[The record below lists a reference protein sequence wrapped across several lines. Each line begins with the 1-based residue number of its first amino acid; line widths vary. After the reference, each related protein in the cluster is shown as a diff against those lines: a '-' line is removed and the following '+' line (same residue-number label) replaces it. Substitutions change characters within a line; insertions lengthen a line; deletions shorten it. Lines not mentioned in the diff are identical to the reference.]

1 MLLTLAI
8 SVFSQA
14 FRCFSLQQNT
24 SSVRFSCD
32 LETEKAPFRRNESR
46 DGAHVHDFCTTNKAA
61 MLFILLQDK
70 LPEQIQS
77 IQLPSTGIATAL
89 GIDAGGVDAAMP

>member
-1 MLLTLAI
+1 MGDVCLSYPTFLA
-8 SVFSQA
+8 
-14 FRCFSLQQNT
+14 QNT
-24 SSVRFSCD
+24 SSVQISCFF
-32 LETEKAPFRRNESR
+32 ETKKAPFQRNEGR
-46 DGAHVHDFCTTNKAA
+46 NDAHVHDFCTTNKAA